1 MTGEPLVRAAPEG
14 ATLKVRVAPGARR
27 ERIVGVH
34 GDALKVA
41 VAAPPEKGRANDAV
55 IRLLAK
61 ALGVPPAQVVVARGP
76 GSRDKVLLFRGLSP
90 EELRRRIAA
99 GAAGW

>member
-1 MTGEPLVRAAPEG
+1 VSGEPLVRATPEG

-34 GDALKVA
+34 GDALMVA

-61 ALGVPPAQVVVARGP
+61 ALGVPPAQVVVARG
-76 GSRDKVLLFRGLSP
+76 GTSRDKVLLFRGLSP